1 MVQIELT
8 RFRIKKSKEQRAE
21 EWMKFLNDHHAD
33 TVATM
38 AGEKMY
44 VETVFKEENSDG
56 HMYFYWYSIQGEN
69 GNVVEDSESYIDK
82 KHLKYWEE
90 CIDGTY
96 RPVDM
101 TLMQSLLSPKIEENM

>member
-8 RFRIKKSKEQRAE
+8 RFRIKKGREQRAE

-44 VETVFKEENSDG
+44 VETVLRKKILMAICTFTGIQFKAK
-56 HMYFYWYSIQGEN
+56 MAMW
-69 GNVVEDSESYIDK
+69 
-82 KHLKYWEE
+82 LK
-90 CIDGTY
+90 ILKAILIKST
-96 RPVDM
+96 
-101 TLMQSLLSPKIEENM
+101 